1 MSEFKFELGKDY
13 YLEKGLIVYTESYL
27 IRRGTCCGSDNGCRH
42 CPFDPV
48 HTKGNKNIKKDL
60 GKNLY
65 D

>member
-27 IRRGTCCGSDNGCRH
+27 IRRGTCCGGGCRH
-42 CPFDPV
+42 CPFDEP
-48 HTKGNKNIKKDL
+48 HIKGNKNIKKDL
-60 GKNLY
+60 DKNLY